1 MNAYSPDVLT
11 VHVPFRIAK
20 RGGRKSILP
29 PSDALAP
36 RRVDSTLVR
45 ALARAFRWRRMLDAG
60 EFATITELAVHEKV
74 TLSYVTRVLRLTT
87 LAPGIVEA
95 ILDGRAGPEVTLA
108 QVLEPFPVEWR
119 MQACAFRLLDLE
131 DRPFQRS
138 INPPVARAGV
148 S

>member
-1 MNAYSPDVLT
+1 MNFYAPEVLT

-29 PSDALAP
+29 PSDAPAP

-45 ALARAFRWRRMLDAG
+45 ALARAFRWRRMLDGG
-60 EFATITELAVHEKV
+60 EFVTITELAVHEKV

-95 ILDGRAGPEVTLA
+95 ILDGTAGPEVTLA
-108 QVLEPFPVEWR
+108 RVLEPFPVEWEC
-119 MQACAFRLLDLE
+119 Q
-131 DRPFQRS
+131 S
-138 INPPVARAGV
+138 V
-148 S
+148 SLSQTE